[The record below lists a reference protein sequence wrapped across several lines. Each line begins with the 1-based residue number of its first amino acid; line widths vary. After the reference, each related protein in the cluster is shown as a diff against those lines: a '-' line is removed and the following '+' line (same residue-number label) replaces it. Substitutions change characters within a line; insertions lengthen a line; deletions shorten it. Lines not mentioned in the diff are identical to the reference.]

1 MIVYLMDVDSL
12 RTFRYWRMSGIDISL
27 KTRKNL
33 KPKNVMV
40 ISSQRSK
47 QQWKTL
53 HQYNF
58 CKLNTEGEGQ
68 IYGVWEQNNQH
79 LSSIQETSMNDPL
92 ENPIFSLE
100 TTIFS
105 LETHM
110 FLLETPI
117 ISVKTPL
124 FQWRPRIFVRDPQ
137 IHFGDPP
144 PIISL

>member
-1 MIVYLMDVDSL
+1 MDVDSL

-105 LETHM
+105 LRPNIFVGDPHIFVGDPHVLVGDPHYFSEK
-110 FLLETPI
+110 PI
-117 ISVKTPL
+117 ISMETPY
-124 FQWRPRIFVRDPQ
+124 FR
-137 IHFGDPP
+137 
-144 PIISL
+144 